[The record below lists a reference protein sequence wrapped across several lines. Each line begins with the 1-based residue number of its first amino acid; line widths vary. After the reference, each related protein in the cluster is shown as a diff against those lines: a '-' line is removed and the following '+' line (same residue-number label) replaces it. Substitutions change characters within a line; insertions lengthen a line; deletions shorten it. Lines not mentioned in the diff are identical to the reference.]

1 MTRLALLL
9 CAIAAPASA
18 DVKLIVA
25 PPGSDHIAE
34 IVLENGLG
42 GLGERTFTLTD
53 PAVGDVLVSHT
64 VTVNGRDGCC
74 DDSLSVLDLP
84 RDVVA
89 DQIDLVVKE
98 GGRAVIRLFLFH
110 GM

>member
-9 CAIAAPASA
+9 CAIAAPAAA
-18 DVKLIVA
+18 DVRLVVMPA
-25 PPGSDHIAE
+25 GSDHLAE

-42 GLGERTFTLTD
+42 GLGEKTFTLTD

-64 VTVNGRDGCC
+64 ITQNGRDGCC
-74 DDSLSVLDLP
+74 DDSLSILDLP

-89 DQIDLVVKE
+89 DQIDVVVPEGGTAVVKLY
-98 GGRAVIRLFLFH
+98 RWS

>member
-1 MTRLALLL
+1 MTRLALML
-9 CAIAAPASA
+9 CAIAAPAAA
-18 DVKLIVA
+18 DVRLVVMPA
-25 PPGSDHIAE
+25 GSDHLAE

-42 GLGERTFTLTD
+42 GLGEKTFTLSD

-64 VTVNGRDGCC
+64 ITQNGPDGCC

-89 DQIDLVVKE
+89 DQIDVVVHE
-98 GGRAVIRLFLFH
+98 GDRAVIRLYRWS